1 MNIKCIQDRKSIRV
15 LGIVLETLMSG
26 QSLCFHSEDEDGN
39 IENFCF
45 YWKDGQLY
53 QDYDARYLNSDGV
66 RYMAESVEGEKSSF
80 EDLVYILRES
90 RSSNWSLGWSNADC
104 AL

>member
-1 MNIKCIQDRKSIRV
+1 MNKKAIQDRKSIRV

-26 QSLCFHSEDEDGN
+26 QSLCFHSEDGNGN

-45 YWKDGQLY
+45 YFKRGELY
-53 QDYDARYLNSDGV
+53 LDTDRRYLNNDGV
-66 RYMAESVEGEKSSF
+66 RYMDGSSEGEKSSF
-80 EDLVYILRES
+80 EDIVYLLRDS
-90 RSSNWSLGWSNADC
+90 HGLNWSLGWDNADC